1 MVQSRIGK
9 CIRAAALLLL
19 LGTIQTLFADELFPV
34 SPDLQHRVDF
44 WIKVFSKYGRDQVI
58 IHDTDH
64 MNVIYDVVDLT
75 DGTGTRRSRF
85 GRVDAARKEIR
96 AALQRLSRITIPSDT
111 LKLTLRERQIY
122 SLWSFSTDPRKF
134 AKAAEN
140 IHLQYGVRE
149 LFTRGLQRS
158 GAYLDSMQAIF
169 RSHGL
174 PEDLCYLPH
183 VESAFNPRAYSKAGA
198 AGIWQFTRSTGRLYL
213 KIDYAIDERF
223 DPFLATHAAAR
234 LMHYN
239 HNQLGSWPLAITAYN
254 HGTGGIARAKKQVDS
269 DDLAEIID
277 EYDGR
282 RFGFASKNFYAEFLA
297 ARELGK
303 NYRSYFGEV
312 ELEKPVIHQLF
323 ELPSYSTLD
332 ALARKFKMNKD
343 VIADLNPAL
352 RRPILKSARRIPKG
366 YVLRLPLQ
374 PGIDPASLYAQLPA
388 DEKYDEQVSDR
399 YYVVE
404 KGDNLGRIA
413 REFNTTVG
421 TLMDLNDIS
430 NPRRLRVGQLLELP
444 APRRP
449 AGEAA
454 VPAPSTQPP
463 VLIPPA
469 AVATPAA
476 EREELPGSADAE
488 VATAAPADTMPRADL
503 LTLAR
508 EHAGR
513 DGTIYGP
520 TAPDAEGH
528 PPPAPSNWR
537 FEVDFTEPAGGT
549 ITVQDE
555 ETIGHISEWLGI
567 TPQRLR
573 ALNGLGSGARLTV
586 GKKIKV
592 VFSATTPA
600 EFHRRRLEFHR
611 ALQED
616 FFSNFRVD
624 STGTYT
630 VKPGDAIWSLCNR
643 TFDAPFWLLQRYNR
657 GEDLLVLKPGQTI
670 IYPLLS
676 PLSEGAVVNP

>member
-1 MVQSRIGK
+1 MVQSRIG
-9 CIRAAALLLL
+9 RFLFTAAALLLL
-19 LGTIQTLFADELFPV
+19 GGFQGAFADDLFPV
-34 SPDLQHRVDF
+34 SPDLQHRVNF

-75 DGTGTRRSRF
+75 EGTGTRRSRF

-96 AALQRLSRITIPSDT
+96 AALQRLNSITIPSDT

-122 SLWSFSTDPRKF
+122 SLWSFSDDPRRF

-158 GAYLDSMQAIF
+158 GAYLDTMQAIF

-174 PEDLCYLPH
+174 PEDICYLPH
-183 VESAFNPRAYSKAGA
+183 VESAFNPRAYSKVGA

-213 KIDYAIDERF
+213 RIDYAIDERY
-223 DPFLATHAAAR
+223 DPYLATHAAAR
-234 LMHYN
+234 LMRHN
-239 HNQLGSWPLAITAYN
+239 HEQLGSWPLAITAYN
-254 HGTGGIARAKKQVDS
+254 HGTGGVARAKKQVDS

-303 NYRSYFGEV
+303 NHRSYFGEV
-312 ELEKPVIHQLF
+312 ELEKPADHQIF
-323 ELPSYSTLD
+323 ELPSYITLD
-332 ALARKFKMNKD
+332 ALARKFKLNKD
-343 VIADLNPAL
+343 LIAELNPAL

-366 YVLRLPLQ
+366 YKLRLPLQ
-374 PGIDPASLYAQLPA
+374 PGVDPASLYAQLPA
-388 DEKYDEQVSDR
+388 EEKYDEQVSDR

-413 REFNTTVG
+413 REFNTTVE

-444 APRRP
+444 GSARL
-449 AGEAA
+449 AGGAGA
-454 VPAPSTQPP
+454 APSTQPP

-476 EREELPGSADAE
+476 ERDELPGSSAAE
-488 VATAAPADTMPRADL
+488 VATAVPADTLPRADL

-513 DGTIYGP
+513 DGTLYGP
-520 TAPDAEGH
+520 AAPDAEGQQ
-528 PPPAPSNWR
+528 PPAPSNWR
-537 FEVDFTEPAGGT
+537 FEVDFTEPAGST
-549 ITVQDE
+549 ITVQDQ
-555 ETIGHISEWLGI
+555 ETIGHLSEWLGI

-573 ALNGLGSGARLTV
+573 ALNALGSGARLTV
-586 GKKIKV
+586 GRKIKV
-592 VFSATTPA
+592 VFSATTPV

-624 STGTYT
+624 STSTYT
-630 VKPGDAIWSLCNR
+630 VKQGDAIWALCNGL
-643 TFDAPFWLLQRYNR
+643 FDAPFWLLQRYNR
-657 GEDLLVLKPGQTI
+657 GENLLALKPGQTI
-670 IYPLLS
+670 VYPLLS